1 MKAEAGNC
9 GAAKRQK
16 WKDKVKT
23 KGFTMRPLTQ
33 RRNTGFIWAER
44 NDRCHPGDWQVA
56 ASTAHMKSPGR
67 DVCPSLNSPLMKGRE
82 SPKGK

>member
-1 MKAEAGNC
+1 MEAEAGNS

-33 RRNTGFIWAER
+33 RRNTGFIWAE
-44 NDRCHPGDWQVA
+44 
-56 ASTAHMKSPGR
+56 
-67 DVCPSLNSPLMKGRE
+67 E
-82 SPKGK
+82 